1 MIMRALVLAA
11 RSLVGLLLLT
21 GMAAAQ
27 DKVRIGLPVPK
38 AAAYI
43 GLHAAVDRGFFKE
56 IRVEPEITVF
66 RGGAA
71 SQEAMSAGVLD
82 LHSYFPGAVGL
93 VQTKGGQKEKCVA
106 MIDDRPLGWL

>member
-1 MIMRALVLAA
+1 MKSLALIVKSLAA
-11 RSLVGLLLLT
+11 LALLT
-21 GMAAAQ
+21 IAASAQ

-82 LHSYFPGAVGL
+82 LIPIFPA
-93 VQTKGGQKEKCVA
+93 
-106 MIDDRPLGWL
+106 RSGWSSPREAKRKSASP